1 MMKNNAMR
9 EPFKPKFKRGVAY
22 FFLGIWTLFILGILA
37 WAVITS
43 LKTNSEIF
51 TKPWSL
57 PEKFSLE
64 NYVKAWKISKMGIYF
79 KNSLITVIPAIIV
92 NILLSSMAAYAITRF
107 KFRMKKAIL
116 TFFVLGMSI
125 PTQLIIVPQFS
136 LLSELKMTGT
146 LWGLS
151 LVYVV
156 ISFSFNIFLL
166 TGFFKSLPHEIE
178 ESAII
183 DGCGEF
189 RLFFQ
194 IMFPLAQPG
203 IITAAGLLFVSAWN
217 EYLLALIYVGT
228 KPELRTMALGMYNLR
243 SSMQYADYGGFFA
256 AIVLMLIP
264 SLIVFLTLQK
274 YIMTGLTL
282 GSVKG

>member
-1 MMKNNAMR
+1 MYYLKN
-9 EPFKPKFKRGVAY
+9 KFRPAAKRTLAY
-22 FFLGIWTLFILGILA
+22 ILLGFWTLLIFGILS

-51 TKPWSL
+51 TNPWGL
-57 PEKFSLE
+57 PEKLNLE

-79 KNSLITVIPAIIV
+79 KNSVITVIPAVII
-92 NILLSSMAAYAITRF
+92 NILLSAMAAYALSRFRF
-107 KFRMKKAIL
+107 KLRKFFIGY
-116 TFFVLGMSI
+116 FVLGMSVPVQLLI
-125 PTQLIIVPQFS
+125 VPQYTLMKNLHLTGSLFGLIIV
-136 LLSELKMTGT
+136 
-146 LWGLS
+146 
-151 LVYVV
+151 YVV
-156 ISFSFNIFLL
+156 VSFSFNVFLL
-166 TGFFKSLPHEIE
+166 TGFFRSLPHEIE

-203 IITAAGLLFVSAWN
+203 IITSAGLLFVSAWN

-256 AIVLMLIP
+256 AIVLMIIP
-264 SLIVFLTLQK
+264 SLGVFLLLQK
-274 YIMTGLTL
+274 YIMEGLTL
-282 GSVKG
+282 GAVKG

>member
-1 MMKNNAMR
+1 MKNKLKEKTIR
-9 EPFKPKFKRGVAY
+9 PSLKRSMAY
-22 FFLGIWTLFILGILA
+22 LILGIWSLLILGILT
-37 WAVITS
+37 WAVMTS

-51 TKPWSL
+51 TEPWDLPSSL
-57 PEKFSLE
+57 NFD
-64 NYVKAWKISKMGIYF
+64 NYVKAWKICKMGTYF
-79 KNSLITVIPAIIV
+79 KNSILTVIPAVIA
-92 NILLSSMAAYAITRF
+92 NILLSSMAAYALTRF
-107 KFRMKKAIL
+107 RFKLRKAIL
-116 TFFVLGMSI
+116 TYFVIGMSI
-125 PTQLIIVPQFS
+125 PVQLIIVPQYNIMQN
-136 LLSELKMTGT
+136 LHLTGN
-146 LWGLS
+146 LWGLA

-166 TGFFKSLPHEIE
+166 TGFFRSLPHEIE

-203 IITAAGLLFVSAWN
+203 IITSAGLLFVSAWN

-243 SSMQYADYGGFFA
+243 ASMQYADYGGFFA
-256 AIVLMLIP
+256 AIVLMIVP
-264 SLIVFLTLQK
+264 SLLVFLSLQK
-274 YIMTGLTL
+274 YIMSGLTL
-282 GSVKG
+282 GAVKG